1 MSLDTQSRIL
11 AFGAVV
17 EAATGLAL
25 LIDPA
30 IVVTLLLG
38 AELSGVGTLLGRCF
52 GIALLSLGLACWP
65 ARQGAASRLP
75 TFRGM
80 LLYNVL
86 IALYLAYLGTA
97 GQRWGLLLWPAVALH
112 AVVASLLVW
121 ARQANR

>member
-1 MSLDTQSRIL
+1 MAEVHSDGAVSEMSLDSQGRIL

-25 LIDPA
+25 LMDPA
-30 IVVTLLLG
+30 FVVTLLLG
-38 AELSGVGTLLGRCF
+38 AELSGAETLLGRCF

-65 ARQGAASRLP
+65 ARRGTASTLP

-97 GQRWGLLLWPAVALH
+97 GHRWGLLLWPAV
-112 AVVASLLVW
+112 
-121 ARQANR
+121 